1 MSETEIRSL
10 LQEFASA
17 KRTGDFFLDH
27 GTDDFIFVRP
37 SGNPLD
43 AQGFSAMFQSGDLT
57 VHDSELIALER
68 LNFHAN
74 IAIAVFTMRGNFTYR
89 GQHNSDT
96 YVATAVLR
104 NLEGEWRFALFQRS
118 AGSTDLSTWEA
129 LSD

>member
-43 AQGFSAMFQSGDLT
+43 AEGFSAMFQSGDLT

-118 AGSTDLSTWEA
+118 AGSTDLSIWKA

>member
-27 GTDDFIFVRP
+27 GTADFVFIRP

-43 AQGFSAMFQSGDLT
+43 AEGFSAMFQSGDLT

-74 IAIAVFTMRGNFTYR
+74 IAITVFTMRGNFTYR

-104 NLEGEWRFALFQRS
+104 NIECDWRFALFQRS
-118 AGSTDLSTWEA
+118 ARSTDLSIWKA

>member
-43 AQGFSAMFQSGDLT
+43 AEGFSAMFQSGDLT

-74 IAIAVFTMRGNFTYR
+74 IAIAVFTMRGNFTYQ

-118 AGSTDLSTWEA
+118 AGSTDLSIWKA